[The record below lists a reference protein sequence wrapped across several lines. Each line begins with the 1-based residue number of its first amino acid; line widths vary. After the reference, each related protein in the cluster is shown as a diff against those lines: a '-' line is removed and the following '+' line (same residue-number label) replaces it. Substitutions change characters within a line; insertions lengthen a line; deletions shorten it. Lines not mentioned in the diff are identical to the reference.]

1 MKRVTLAF
9 ALDEPDAAASGRHA
23 CILGAS
29 GLTLISASD
38 APPKTALIS
47 ESPLASRGSGAQAR
61 PGRPAQGM
69 LSCAQMMPMRAC
81 GGDHCDGSL
90 PFYFADAF
98 VSAGN
103 LARVDG
109 GARDWCPREWLYLL
123 RHCQIGA
130 PAGSQATGGGVEG
143 DNVVKGVSWRMG
155 ETRNVAVAHHVPLE
169 VRANV
174 FWFCTPS
181 PLYVS
186 LFTYTYVCA
195 WRTTAQNSQFLC
207 CAEQLILDDR
217 HRSASS
223 HKKILVRACRIGADL
238 TSSSDIVTQHLLIAA
253 SGHVEEEGLQVWAE
267 YSGQVSSDVKFTLTS
282 PGGSVVDIQRY
293 NDDVRSGFRKGE
305 REHEDHEHAFQTTLV
320 HNLEIVQMVR
330 ALQGEE
336 VHGSWVLHHPSLS
349 ARDWCPSGPA
359 PQLLGWGISL
369 VYSPS
374 APTAMQ
380 RFHSSQRRCSRP
392 LSAGST
398 TLLQPIHS
406 SRRITRP
413 WSAVAAQR
421 DPRSA
426 CPWSSSA
433 KSMLYCTPYRSVLR
447 RNISATPCFVL
458 NESLTF
464 DLSWSQFALQHAAI
478 QRRGTSLAPR
488 EDGVTAR
495 NVYARG

>member
-174 FWFCTPS
+174 IWFCTPS

-186 LFTYTYVCA
+186 LFTYTNVCA
-195 WRTTAQNSQFLC
+195 WRTTAQNSHFLC
-207 CAEQLILDDR
+207 CAETVNPRRSSPERLKPQEDSGAGLSDRGRSDKFQR
-217 HRSASS
+217 HR
-223 HKKILVRACRIGADL
+223 D
-238 TSSSDIVTQHLLIAA
+238 AA
-253 SGHVEEEGLQVWAE
+253 PAHRGVWACGRGGAAGVGRVFGTGE
-267 YSGQVSSDVKFTLTS
+267 FRCKVHPDVSWRL
-282 PGGSVVDIQRY
+282 GCRY
-293 NDDVRSGFRKGE
+293 P
-305 REHEDHEHAFQTTLV
+305 
-320 HNLEIVQMVR
+320 
-330 ALQGEE
+330 ALQ
-336 VHGSWVLHHPSLS
+336 
-349 ARDWCPSGPA
+349 
-359 PQLLGWGISL
+359 
-369 VYSPS
+369 
-374 APTAMQ
+374 
-380 RFHSSQRRCSRP
+380 
-392 LSAGST
+392 
-398 TLLQPIHS
+398 
-406 SRRITRP
+406 
-413 WSAVAAQR
+413 
-421 DPRSA
+421 
-426 CPWSSSA
+426 
-433 KSMLYCTPYRSVLR
+433 
-447 RNISATPCFVL
+447 
-458 NESLTF
+458 
-464 DLSWSQFALQHAAI
+464 
-478 QRRGTSLAPR
+478 
-488 EDGVTAR
+488 
-495 NVYARG
+495 